1 MDDHPRLPTFV
12 IIGAQKSG
20 TTSLARYLSGHPQVF
35 MSAEKEIHFFETRK
49 LYERGAD
56 WYARHFA
63 QAADAAAVGEASPAY
78 MYFPL
83 VPERMAQV
91 VPDCRLIAIL
101 RDPIDR
107 AYSHY
112 WMNRALGLEDL
123 EFPDAVEREAARL
136 ASGDMP
142 SLRRYSYFDRGRYL
156 EQLMRFT
163 PFFGRDRL
171 LVLLFDDL
179 RERPDEVFVEVCRFL
194 AVNSAYRP
202 ADLGRAENQHT
213 EFKSIRLRN
222 VAKRGFPN
230 RVNNLIGRVNA
241 VPARYPPLDPALK
254 SELSRLFEDDNRRLA
269 AWLGRDLRGWEAVSE
284 TRRSGIAADRS

>member
-1 MDDHPRLPTFV
+1 MNDHQRLPTFV

-20 TTSLARYLSGHPQVF
+20 TSSLARYLSGHPQVF
-35 MSAEKEIHFFETRK
+35 ISARKEIHFFEWK
-49 LYERGAD
+49 QYERGAD

-63 QAADAAAVGEASPAY
+63 HATDAAAVGEATPTY
-78 MYFPL
+78 LYFPL

-112 WMNRALGLEDL
+112 WMNRAHGLEDL

-136 ASGDMP
+136 ASGDML
-142 SLRRYSYFDRGRYL
+142 SLRRYSYLDRGRYL
-156 EQLMRFT
+156 EQLTRFT
-163 PFFGRDRL
+163 PLFGRDRL

-179 RERPDEVFVEVCRFL
+179 RERPDEVFDEVCRFL
-194 AVNSAYRP
+194 GIDSAYRP
-202 ADLGRAENQHT
+202 ADLGRAVNQYT

-222 VAKRGFPN
+222 VAKRMFPK

-254 SELSRLFEDDNRRLA
+254 SELSPLFEDDNRRLA
-269 AWLGRDLRGWEAVSE
+269 AWLGRDLRGWEAE
-284 TRRSGIAADRS
+284 KTRPSGIAADRS